1 MKPEGLEMSRI
12 KAKKGER
19 REKRKRKKGERGK
32 GHIFFNCSQVLKGY
46 YIYI

>member
-19 REKRKRKKGERGK
+19 RRKKTKEKRRER
-32 GHIFFNCSQVLKGY
+32 
-46 YIYI
+46 